1 MNNREICDALASVF
15 LEVELTVRLKHARS
29 TDSVYMTVSNDSRS
43 YVIRI
48 TNHAASHKY
57 SKIYDYWI
65 DTSRRDVIPFID
77 AAIQGAAKRFN
88 MSITEVV
95 PEKLEP
101 VTVRD
106 EVVKEEVKEV
116 VSEKC
121 VQTSDYSTNF
131 YQENRRSMINLE
143 QYYLSA
149 QGFVCALD
157 NNPEKEAPV
166 VPLSKDGDS
175 ERGDMLKFW
184 LCLVLILLSV
194 WFFTK

>member
-1 MNNREICDALASVF
+1 MNNREICDALASIF
-15 LEVELTVRLKHARS
+15 LDVELTVRLKHARS

-65 DTSRRDVIPFID
+65 DTSKQYVIPSID

-101 VTVRD
+101 VTV
-106 EVVKEEVKEV
+106 KEDVKEV

-143 QYYLSA
+143 QYYLSS
-149 QGFVCALD
+149 QGFVCEID
-157 NNPEKEAPV
+157 NNPEK
-166 VPLSKDGDS
+166 KFIQ
-175 ERGDMLKFW
+175 ERGKENDRDPWGAVKFG
-184 LCLVLILLSV
+184 LGMTLILLAV